1 VLSVRPKIT
10 ELNFNL
16 FSRGVH
22 PELFEIC
29 NSRTYERKAYRLHL
43 DITRDGHLICF
54 SDGKTIVTEVNASA
68 FQLLPS
74 QGSLIT
80 HPIQRSNSNLSR
92 VGNIQYQSTVEL
104 EPANPQIFVS
114 IEQQLN
120 AQLECDGLI
129 HRFASNGRTAI
140 GAISYMHIQ
149 SFQNH
154 VLVRAL
160 HTFPDTLAVMKSES
174 RFLIGG

>member
-1 VLSVRPKIT
+1 MLSVRPKIT

-29 NSRTYERKAYRLHL
+29 ISRDYERKAYRLHL

-54 SDGKTIVTEVNASA
+54 YHGKTVVTEVNASA
-68 FQLLPS
+68 VQLLPR

-80 HPIQRSNSNLSR
+80 HPIQRLNSNLSR
-92 VGNIQYQSTVEL
+92 IGNVQYQSTVEF
-104 EPANPQIFVS
+104 EAANPQMFVA
-114 IEQQLN
+114 IEQQLS
-120 AQLECDGLI
+120 AQLEFDGLI
-129 HRFASNGRTAI
+129 HRFDSNGRTAI
-140 GAISYMHIQ
+140 RALSYMHVQ

-160 HTFPDTLAVMKSES
+160 HTFPDTMAVMKSES
-174 RFLIGG
+174 RFIIAG